1 MSTYNGSEY
10 VREQINSILNQ
21 KEIDVYLIIRD
32 DGSTDDTLE
41 IIKCFQSSCPNI
53 IRIIKGENVGIHKSF
68 AELMAQNITN
78 TDFVAFSDQDDV
90 WDSDKLITAISQ
102 MIKEKS
108 DFYSSASRLV
118 DTKLNYLGGTTAN
131 KKLQDHYMNSVSSL
145 LSPGTQGCT
154 IVVTND
160 FFCFLKAKGIPDYY
174 GHDTWITVVAYY
186 LKKCIYDDIPHM
198 SYRQH
203 NKSWTGNRKDKFRQ
217 LRREFHFF
225 IQGMNRYRVLA
236 QDLLNKYELELSD
249 VDRIVI
255 SLMSKEKKSFS
266 ERLKLITIRHFGKYG
281 LIQNMFFKMFI
292 LTGKI

>member
-21 KEIDVYLIIRD
+21 KEVDVNLIIRD

-41 IIKCFQSSCPNI
+41 IIRSFQSNYPNNI
-53 IRIIKGENVGIHKSF
+53 KTIKGDNIGIHKSF
-68 AELMAQNITN
+68 AELMAHNITN

-90 WDSDKLITAISQ
+90 WDSDKLISAISQ

-118 DTKLNYLGGTTAN
+118 DTKLNYLGETTAN
-131 KKLQDHYMNSVSSL
+131 KKLQDHYMNTVSSL

-154 IVVTND
+154 IVVTYD
-160 FFCFLKAKGIPDYY
+160 FFDFLKAKGIPDYY

-186 LKKCIYDDIPHM
+186 LNKCIYDDKPHM

-203 NKSWTGNRKDKFRQ
+203 NKSWTGNRKDKIRQ

-236 QDLLNKYELELSD
+236 QDLLNKFELELSD
-249 VDRIVI
+249 DDRTVI

-266 ERLKLITIRHFGKYG
+266 VRLRLITMRHFGKYG
-281 LIQNMFFKMFI
+281 FMQNLFFKMYI